1 MNYLTLAINLLIA
14 CIQNAASISAMILK
28 ANTDGRDLTSA
39 ELQSLLDTDAL
50 ARAKLVI
57 AIAEAKA
64 AGR

>member
-1 MNYLTLAINLLIA
+1 MTISLAINLLIA
-14 CIQNAASISAMILK
+14 LIENAAAISQLIQK
-28 ANTDGRDLTSA
+28 AQGEGRDVTSA
-39 ELQSLLDTDAL
+39 ELQALLDTDAL